1 MTESVKFST
10 PIGRYRS
17 CGALNVADI
26 RILSDRPSE
35 VVVSAQIRGT
45 SPRLDD
51 VDSWYELI
59 LQEGITTG
67 SRVVSLR
74 NAKLVRPSEELVFLA
89 ESVIYDARLPRYF
102 AVED

>member
-1 MTESVKFST
+1 MAENVKFST

-17 CGALNVADI
+17 CGSLSVADI

-51 VDSWYELI
+51 IDSWYELT
-59 LQEGITTG
+59 LQEGATTG
-67 SRVVSLR
+67 SRVVCLR
-74 NAKLVRPSEELVFLA
+74 NAKMVRPSEGLVFLA
-89 ESVIYDARLPRYF
+89 ESVVYDERLPRHLD
-102 AVED
+102 VED